1 MVLGRHF
8 VHNVAP
14 IVPDDVSDNQGRA
27 SYYFFGAAK
36 EILKTA
42 LSPPVALPASTAH
55 FFRFA
60 AVVPHLP
67 LPMVPVMTLNF
78 VLGNTPAAVIFTG
91 VAVRMSQPAS
101 PLAVA

>member
-1 MVLGRHF
+1 MLSNQMLGPMYCPGALF
-8 VHNVAP
+8 VRNVAN
-14 IVPDDVSDNQGRA
+14 IASNDVSDNQGRA

-60 AVVPHLP
+60 AAVPHLP
-67 LPMVPVMTLNF
+67 LPIVPVTTLNF
-78 VLGNTPAAVIFTG
+78 VLGNTPAAVIFT
-91 VAVRMSQPAS
+91 
-101 PLAVA
+101 